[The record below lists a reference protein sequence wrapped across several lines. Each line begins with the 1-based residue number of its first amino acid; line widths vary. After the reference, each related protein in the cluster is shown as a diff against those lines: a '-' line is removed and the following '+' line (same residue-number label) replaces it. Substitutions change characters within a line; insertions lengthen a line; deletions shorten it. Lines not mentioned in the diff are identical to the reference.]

1 MPPSTCSSN
10 PRLGHLPAQPETT
23 NAPRLRFLLQT
34 KNKQFNKQVNDVNH
48 ISQMYNHPESLSNQ
62 RKTEKCPSKRF
73 LIHTTLAPIVN
84 VSY

>member
-23 NAPRLRFLLQT
+23 NVPQLRFLLQT
-34 KNKQFNKQVNDVNH
+34 KNKQFNKQINDVNH